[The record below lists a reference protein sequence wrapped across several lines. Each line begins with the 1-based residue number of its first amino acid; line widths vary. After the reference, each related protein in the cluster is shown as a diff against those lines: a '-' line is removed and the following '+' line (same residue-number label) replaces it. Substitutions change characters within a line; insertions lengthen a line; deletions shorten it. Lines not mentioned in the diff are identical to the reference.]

1 MTNAIYG
8 MLFFGHQIKI
18 HMDNIGLVQ
27 AKSVPGDPNV
37 PLINSHRLLM
47 EWQTVQL
54 NTDPT
59 MTSDMND

>member
-1 MTNAIYG
+1 MNKQTKSVFMTNAIYG

-47 EWQTVQL
+47 E
-54 NTDPT
+54 
-59 MTSDMND
+59 